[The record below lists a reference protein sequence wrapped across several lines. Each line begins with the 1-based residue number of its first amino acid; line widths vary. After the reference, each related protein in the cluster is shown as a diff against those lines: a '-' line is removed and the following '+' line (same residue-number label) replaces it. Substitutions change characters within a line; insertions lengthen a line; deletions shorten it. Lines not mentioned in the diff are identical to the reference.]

1 MRCKRLLGL
10 LSLCLI
16 SIGSINAQQI
26 DDTIARELGLVRT
39 PESGVKSDVFDVSLN
54 LGKQTELVFPEQ
66 GTLDIKSTDAKNF
79 EFLNVNNSLFVQP
92 LVEITKPVV
101 ATFELT
107 RSKQAVV
114 LRLKTTL
121 NTVSNEAIVLNVQR
135 SIEIKP
141 SATKS
146 KPLPAVPGRS
156 PHKDVDY
163 DHYVT
168 LVSFAARSA
177 YAPDR
182 LIDPP
187 SGISRQSIEIN
198 LKQLQRLIREKRL
211 GVKPL
216 SSYLYRGLH
225 VTVLELENKGNTRI
239 ELVPDLVRG
248 AFIAKSFHHNA
259 LGATDSDRY
268 SALYLVSQRPFND
281 IIKEL

>member
-10 LSLCLI
+10 LSLCFI
-16 SIGSINAQQI
+16 SIGNINAQQI

-39 PESGVKSDVFDVSLN
+39 PESSLKSDVFDVSLN
-54 LGKQTELVFPEQ
+54 LGKQAELVFPEQ
-66 GTLDIKSTDAKNF
+66 GTLDIKSKDANNF
-79 EFLNVNNSLFVQP
+79 DFLNVNNSLFIQP
-92 LVEITKPVV
+92 LVEIKKPVI
-101 ATFELT
+101 ATFVLT

-114 LRLKTTL
+114 LRLKTVP
-121 NTVSNEAIVLNVQR
+121 NIVSNEAIVLNVQR
-135 SIEIKP
+135 ATEIKP
-141 SATKS
+141 STIKP

-156 PHKDVDY
+156 PHKNVAY

-187 SGISRQSIEIN
+187 KGVSRQSIEIN
-198 LKQLQRLIREKRL
+198 HKQLQRLIRERRL

-216 SSYLYRGLH
+216 SSYRYRGLH
-225 VTVLELENKGNTRI
+225 VTVLELENRGKTRI

-248 AFIAKSFHHNA
+248 PFIAKSFHHNV

-268 SALYLVSQRPFND
+268 SALYLISQRPFND